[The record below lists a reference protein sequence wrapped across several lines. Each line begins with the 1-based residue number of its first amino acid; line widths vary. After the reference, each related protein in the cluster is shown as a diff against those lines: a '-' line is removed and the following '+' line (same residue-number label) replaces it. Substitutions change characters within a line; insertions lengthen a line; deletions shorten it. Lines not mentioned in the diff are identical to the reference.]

1 MGIFRSRIQALAW
14 LLAPLLAWL
23 RFPQPSSCSHS
34 PWLGYA
40 LSINHATDFWQKC
53 AWGQEKCTMDG
64 IMVEYGLRQE
74 DKLLSLTIHFG
85 KCPSFDLISPHFS
98 VILTAPPLGTCS
110 GLLQGDP
117 TTRHHR
123 HPPSAAAQKVLINK
137 TFYTTSEFL
146 PKFIRSPVKDGR
158 CVRSFIGLDPG
169 WWLVVASGG

>member
-1 MGIFRSRIQALAW
+1 MAARPMGIFRSRIQALAW

-110 GLLQGDP
+110 WLLQGDL
-117 TTRHHR
+117 TTRHH
-123 HPPSAAAQKVLINK
+123 HPPCSCCCCTK
-137 TFYTTSEFL
+137 TFNQQNFLHNFGLFAEVYSE
-146 PKFIRSPVKDGR
+146 S
-158 CVRSFIGLDPG
+158 S
-169 WWLVVASGG
+169 